1 MELKDLEYLIAI
13 AEEKS
18 ISKAAERL
26 YMAQSSLSQAL
37 TVAEHNLGYK
47 LFTRTAN
54 GVRPTESGQRLIRF
68 AYNTLSEFHRVRDEM
83 QDISELKAGHVI
95 LGISSFRGAY
105 LLPPVLYEFHK
116 RYPSIHVE
124 IVEKNSMALEQ
135 MLLTGE
141 VDIALLSKPDKPSR
155 IQVRNLMKDEICLIT
170 HPDHPIMQLAVPQ
183 KENQRKKKLPWFIDI
198 TKAAGF
204 EFLLSGYDTILG
216 REARRI
222 FHRHNITPITY
233 NENLTAMFAASLGA
247 SGLGIAFTYYSSR
260 HYFQNAALLSLG
272 EDGFPLQ
279 LVTATAPGRYHS
291 KATLALD
298 DVIFEVLGEQP
309 AALSPFAGY
318 PAGNR

>member
-1 MELKDLEYLIAI
+1 MELKELHYLIAI

-37 TVAEHNLGYK
+37 TTTEHTLGHR
-47 LFTRTAN
+47 LFIRTAN
-54 GVRPTESGQRLIRF
+54 GVRPTESGQRLIQF
-68 AYNTLSEFHRVRDEM
+68 AYATLSEFHRVKDEM
-83 QDISELKAGHVI
+83 QDISELKTGHVI

-105 LLPPVLYEFHK
+105 LLPPVLNVFHK
-116 RYPSIHVE
+116 RYPDIHVQ

-141 VDIALLSKPDKPSR
+141 VDVALLSNPEQPSR
-155 IQVRNLMKDEICLIT
+155 IQVRPLMKDEICIIT
-170 HPDHPIMQLAVPQ
+170 HPDHPVMKLAVPQ
-183 KENQRKKKLPWFIDI
+183 KENQRKQKLPWFIDI
-198 TKAAGF
+198 SKAASF

-222 FHRHNITPITY
+222 FRRHNITPITY
-233 NENLTAMFAASLGA
+233 NEDLTAMFAASMGA
-247 SGLGIAFTYYSSR
+247 AGLGLAFTYYSSR
-260 HYFQNAALLSLG
+260 HYFRNAALLSLG

-279 LVTATAPGRYHS
+279 LVTAVAPGRYHS

-298 DVIFEVLGEQP
+298 EVIFEVLGE
-309 AALSPFAGY
+309 
-318 PAGNR
+318 